1 MLATLVPGM
10 IAIALACG
18 LVAPVVIKVQ
28 STPLW
33 IVVAIGIGLMVATL
47 VEGVRQE
54 LGRE

>member
-54 LGRE
+54 RHRD